1 MASHNRIICVTAV
14 NVPLSPCTQTIIM
27 IIYNFHL
34 CFSILVNEIESNDV
48 KAAVNSLCKHHEMMD
63 FASVS
68 VVKSEKKIEPTNRL
82 RFLPILDFTVCY
94 YFIEY
99 GASFSMKFIQIVTYP
114 HLSILKRKCHGIEN
128 VCSYRIVVIH
138 FVGN

>member
-1 MASHNRIICVTAV
+1 
-14 NVPLSPCTQTIIM
+14 M

-34 CFSILVNEIESNDV
+34 CSSFLVNEIELNAV
-48 KAAVNSLCKHHEMMD
+48 KAALNSLCKHHEMMD

-99 GASFSMKFIQIVTYP
+99 GASFSMKFIQIATYP
-114 HLSILKRKCHGIEN
+114 HFFYLFWKGSAMELKMYAVIESLSFISLEID
-128 VCSYRIVVIH
+128 
-138 FVGN
+138 